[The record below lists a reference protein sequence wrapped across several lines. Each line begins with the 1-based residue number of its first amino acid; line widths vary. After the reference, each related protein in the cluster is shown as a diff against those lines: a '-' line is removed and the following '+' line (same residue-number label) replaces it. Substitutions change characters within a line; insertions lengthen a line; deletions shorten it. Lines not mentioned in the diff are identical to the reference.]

1 MIAITAIVFLTT
13 VCNYSAPLSM
23 PLVQSI
29 YFNQLQSTL
38 ATCTKNNIIM
48 DVPNKHKFVELTIPC
63 AFPASY
69 DIKKLIDIN
78 NYNTSTSTE
87 YAYELMLYA
96 VSKFNVSK
104 YGYQMMI
111 LPQIPIIYFPGLGTV
126 GNGFTWYVGA
136 DAFSQRV
143 FAHEFGHNLGFGHSG
158 RNGEEYGDESCVMG
172 SGEWT
177 MCYTAPHRYVAGFDT
192 PQKVFS
198 EMPKGNVIIDKME
211 YIIINKTL
219 FIEAKDKGIYTY
231 YSTDGNRTC
240 SICSLLEE
248 GQSCVI
254 HALNSSIT
262 IVSMDDIKVILG
274 FSSTN
279 NINSSIS
286 SSNDLCQQTDVITSS
301 MIVKVPP
308 VNKKQNNA
316 FYLRPGII
324 LLYLTMIS
332 MFFNSLKFNLSY
344 KQH

>member
-1 MIAITAIVFLTT
+1 MTAITAIVFLTT

-23 PLVQSI
+23 SLVQSI

-48 DVPNKHKFVELTIPC
+48 DVPSKHKFVDLTIPC
-63 AFPASY
+63 VFPASY
-69 DIKKLIDIN
+69 DSKRTIDIN
-78 NYNTSTSTE
+78 NYNISTSTE

-126 GNGFTWYVGA
+126 GHSFTWYVGA

-158 RNGEEYGDESCVMG
+158 RNGQEYGDESCVMG
-172 SGEWT
+172 SGEWY
-177 MCYTAPHRYVAGFDT
+177 MCYAAPHRYGAGFDT
-192 PQKVFS
+192 PQKTFS
-198 EMPKGNVIIDKME
+198 EMPKGDVIIDKTE

-219 FIEAKDKGIYTY
+219 FVEAKDKGVYTY
-231 YSTDGNRTC
+231 YLAEGNRTC
-240 SICSLLEE
+240 SICTLLEE

-254 HALNSSIT
+254 HALNSSIA
-262 IVSMDDIKVILG
+262 IVSMDDRKVILG
-274 FSSTN
+274 FSSNKNTT
-279 NINSSIS
+279 NIN

-308 VNKKQNNA
+308 VNKKKNNG
-316 FYLRPGII
+316 FYLSPSII
-324 LLYLTMIS
+324 TLCLTVIL
-332 MFFNSLKFNLSY
+332 MFFVTV
-344 KQH
+344 